1 MQEANLRKPSGGL
14 CLGIDHLWLFGPLA
28 AFTIVLSIL
37 PVVPNDLWWHLK
49 IGELIHTSGSIPQT
63 NIFAWS
69 LPVDAPFTYGA
80 WLGEYLLYSLYRLGQ
95 LELVIFAR
103 TVLLLLAFALVGYE
117 AKRRS
122 GSWRLAG
129 LVITLAAAMSANNLI
144 IRPQIWAFLPFM
156 AFLILLGAYTDRQV
170 RPGWLALLPLIMV
183 FWVNVHGTYILGI
196 ILFGVYITGESL
208 RTWLKHAGALN
219 WSELKLLGAV
229 AVFSVAAVIVNP
241 QTVHIF
247 GYVKKL
253 MTDAPIQKL
262 VIEWQS
268 PAPDNYA
275 TIAFFVSILILM
287 TVLAYSSFKLRPTD
301 LFLVLGFT
309 WLAWSGMRYVI
320 WYAMAVMPI
329 LALALKGL
337 VGERRWLAQPPR
349 NLLNSLLVLVLYIPF
364 VALQPWFIERLPLP
378 EIYREKV
385 LVGTSEGP
393 LLSIHTPVEAA
404 AYLKQHTGGN
414 LFNEM
419 GYGSY
424 LIWAVPEQG
433 VFVDP
438 RVELYPYEQW
448 LDYVRIT
455 NGVRYNELLEKYGA
469 DRMILDMEYQEEL
482 LAILPDDP
490 SWELEYQ
497 DSYTQ
502 IWGKVK

>member
-1 MQEANLRKPSGGL
+1 MSKIAGRLG
-14 CLGIDHLWLFGPLA
+14 LGIDHLWLFGPLA
-28 AFTIVLSIL
+28 AFAIVLSIL

-49 IGELIHTSGSIPQT
+49 IGELIYTSGSIPQT
-63 NIFAWS
+63 NIFGWS
-69 LPVDAPFTYGA
+69 LPADAPFTYGA
-80 WLGEYLLYSLYRLGQ
+80 WLGEYLLYVLYRMG
-95 LELVIFAR
+95 ELPMVIFGR
-103 TVLLLLAFALVGYE
+103 TLLIFSAFVLVGYE
-117 AKRRS
+117 ARRRC

-129 LVITLAAAMSANNLI
+129 LVVTLAAAMSANNLI

-156 AFLILLGAYTDRQV
+156 AFQILLGAYTDRQI
-170 RPGWLALLPLIMV
+170 RPGWLALLPLIMI

-196 ILFGVYITGESL
+196 ILLGIFMTGEFL
-208 RTWLKHAGALN
+208 RAWLKQTGALS
-219 WSELKLLGAV
+219 WSELKFLGAV
-229 AVFSVAAVIVNP
+229 AVVSVGAIIVNP

-253 MTDAPIQKL
+253 MTDAPSQKL

-287 TVLAYSSFKLRPTD
+287 TVLAYSSQKLRPTD
-301 LFLVLGFT
+301 LILVLGFT
-309 WLAWSGMRYVI
+309 WLAWNGMRYVI
-320 WYAMAVMPI
+320 WYGMVVMPI

-337 VGERRWLAQPPR
+337 VGERRWLAKPPG
-349 NLLNSLLVLVLYIPF
+349 NLLNVALVIVLYVPCVF
-364 VALQPWFIERLPLP
+364 LQPWFIENIPLP

-393 LLSIHTPVEAA
+393 LLSVHTPVDAA
-404 AYLKQHTGGN
+404 AYLKLHPGGS

-424 LIWAVPEQG
+424 LIWAIPEQG

-448 LDYVRIT
+448 LDYKRIIS
-455 NGVRYNELLEKYGA
+455 GVRYNELLEIYSA
-469 DRMILDMEYQEEL
+469 DRMILDVEYQAEL
-482 LAILPDDP
+482 LAILAEDP
-490 SWELEYQ
+490 IWELEYE
-497 DSYTQ
+497 DPHTQ
-502 IWGKVK
+502 IWCKVK